1 MRGQMKPNYPIVFT
15 LLIFFG
21 LGIFLRIGHGPQ
33 KIVPFD
39 FDTSLRKS
47 DVAEEKSSKV
57 DPTKLGNTLHPRGN
71 EVNKSTGQGSIPSDE
86 SDLGTSDR
94 SNAPKSPNHPR
105 PKTFTQATHITYLKS
120 LGITET
126 SLFTRENGDKE
137 RLSLVRVNGD
147 MYPFVVIR
155 ERFRPSEDIPYQA
168 NVQVGGHVLVRLKDD
183 LSGSDLTR
191 FLTNHK
197 LEVAE
202 KLPFPRS
209 YLLKFDDVNLTRLVA
224 LEKALGNDPRIE
236 STESNNFFYGSARP
250 NDPRVGGLWGLT
262 GEGQIKKNTDIRATL
277 AWDLLTDCSSTVVAV
292 LDSGIDSNHPDL
304 RENIRADLG
313 RSFVPNTAPTD
324 YIDRNGH
331 GTHVAGT
338 IGAVG
343 NNSLGVAGVCWKA
356 AIIPIKVIG
365 DNGAGTTTAI
375 INGLSY
381 AASSPA
387 KVLNMSL
394 GRTGAASPLETEAMN
409 RVANAGKLIVVA
421 AGNENANNDAIPGFP
436 ATFPSPNRISV
447 AAVGPSG
454 ELADFSN
461 FGATSVDIAAPGV
474 RIWSTYLNSSYD
486 ELQGTSMASP
496 HVAGAVALFWSY
508 APRLSAK
515 EVKDFLLNNTTQESF
530 SKRIAGGRKLDLFKL
545 MTAVQARV
553 QIKEIESDGMITVTG
568 PNSSLSIVT
577 MTPYA
582 QIAKIELLHEG
593 KVIAR
598 SNGQSQSIDFPWTQM
613 AQTLALSV
621 RVTDTDGRISLTEES
636 NVPIN
641 VEKRIDFSAIDVGTM
656 AGNISCKVIRKTT
669 DQETVLHD
677 RRLDSIQSCK
687 TFCSVVGPLIHSSKA
702 QIRCGVDKSIYYQR
716 NPSN

>member
-1 MRGQMKPNYPIVFT
+1 MKPNYPIVFT
-15 LLIFFG
+15 LLLFLG
-21 LGIFLRIGHGPQ
+21 LGIVLRTGYGP
-33 KIVPFD
+33 KN
-39 FDTSLRKS
+39 
-47 DVAEEKSSKV
+47 KSSFGL
-57 DPTKLGNTLHPRGN
+57 DPSLHPS
-71 EVNKSTGQGSIPSDE
+71 EVNKETASYSASKNLDHTSEDRASTVTKVAGLGSLPPEEPNMDS
-86 SDLGTSDR
+86 SDR
-94 SNAPKSPNHPR
+94 SQAPINPDQPR
-105 PKTFTQATHITYLKS
+105 PKSFTQASHISYLKS
-120 LGITET
+120 LGISET
-126 SLFTRENGDKE
+126 SSSTRENGDKE
-137 RLSLVRVNGD
+137 RLSLVRVQGD
-147 MYPFVVIR
+147 IYPYVVIR
-155 ERFRPSEDIPYQA
+155 ERFRPSEEVPYQT
-168 NVQVGGHVLVRLKDD
+168 NVQVGGHILVRLKDD
-183 LSGSDLTR
+183 LTSLDLAS

-197 LEVAE
+197 LEIAE

-209 YLLKFDDVNLTRLVA
+209 YLLKFADVNLARLKT
-224 LEKALGNDPRIE
+224 LEKDLDNDPRIE
-236 STESNNFFYGSARP
+236 SAESDNFFYGSALP

-262 GEGQIKKNTDIRATL
+262 GEGQIKKNTDIRAIL
-277 AWDLLTDCSSTVVAV
+277 AWDLLTDCSSTTVAV

-313 RSFVPNTAPTD
+313 RSFVPNSTPTD
-324 YIDRNGH
+324 YMDRNGH

-343 NNSLGVAGVCWKA
+343 NNRIGVAGVCWKA

-365 DNGAGTTTAI
+365 DNGAGTTAAI
-375 INGLSY
+375 INGLNY

-409 RVANAGKLIVVA
+409 RVINAGKLVIVA
-421 AGNENANNDAIPGFP
+421 AGNENANNDAVPGFP

-447 AAVGPSG
+447 AAVGPNG

-461 FGATSVDIAAPGV
+461 FGTTSVDIAAPGV
-474 RIWSTYLNSSYD
+474 NIWSTYLNNSYD

-496 HVAGAVALFWSY
+496 HVAGSVALFWSY

-515 EVKDFLLNNTTQESF
+515 EVKDFLLNNTTKESF

-545 MTAVQARV
+545 MTAIQARV

-568 PNSSLSIVT
+568 PKSSLSIIT
-577 MTPYA
+577 KTPYA
-582 QIAKIELLHEG
+582 QIAKVELLHDG
-593 KVIAR
+593 KVIAT

-613 AQTLALSV
+613 AQTLTLAV
-621 RVTDTDGRISLTEES
+621 RVTDTDGRTSVTEES

-669 DQETVLHD
+669 GQETILHD
-677 RRLDSIQSCK
+677 RRLDSVQSCK
-687 TFCSVVGPLIHSSKA
+687 TFCSVVGPLVHSSRA
-702 QIRCGVDKSIYYQR
+702 QIRCGLDKSLFYQR
-716 NPSN
+716 NPIY

>member
-1 MRGQMKPNYPIVFT
+1 MKPNFSIVFT
-15 LLIFFG
+15 LLLFLG
-21 LGIFLRIGHGPQ
+21 LGIVIWTVYGPL
-33 KIVPFD
+33 KKEPMAL
-39 FDTSLRKS
+39 DTSQRKS
-47 DVAEEKSSKV
+47 EVPVDKASNGNPAKPVNTSLAGGEVKKSS
-57 DPTKLGNTLHPRGN
+57 
-71 EVNKSTGQGSIPSDE
+71 SQGSKTSEEPDLE
-86 SDLGTSDR
+86 SSDR
-94 SNAPKSPNHPR
+94 SNDPMDPKHSRPKS
-105 PKTFTQATHITYLKS
+105 FTQATHITFLKS

-126 SLFTRENGDKE
+126 LSFTRENGDKE

-147 MYPFVVIR
+147 IYPYVVIR
-155 ERFRPSEDIPYQA
+155 ERFRPSQDTPFQT

-183 LSGSDLTR
+183 LPSSDLTS
-191 FLTNHK
+191 FLTKHK
-197 LEVAE
+197 LEVVE

-209 YLLKFDDVNLTRLVA
+209 YLLKSKDVNLTRLVS
-224 LEKALGNDPRIE
+224 LEKALDSDPRIE
-236 STESNNFFYGSARP
+236 STESDNFFYGSARP

-262 GEGQIKKNTDIRATL
+262 GEGQVNKNTDIRATL
-277 AWDLLTDCSSTVVAV
+277 AWDLLTDCSSTMVAV

-304 RENIRADLG
+304 RDNIRADLG
-313 RSFVPNTAPTD
+313 RNFVPNSAPTD

-343 NNSLGVAGVCWKA
+343 NNSLGLAGVCWKA

-375 INGLSY
+375 INGLNY
-381 AASSPA
+381 AAGSPA

-394 GRTGAASPLETEAMN
+394 GRPGAASPLETEAMN
-409 RVANAGKLIVVA
+409 RVVNAGKLVIVA
-421 AGNENANNDAIPGFP
+421 AGNENANNDVVPGFP

-447 AAVGPSG
+447 AAVGPNG

-486 ELQGTSMASP
+486 ELDGTSMASP
-496 HVAGAVALFWSY
+496 HVAGATALFWSY
-508 APRLSAK
+508 APRLSAN
-515 EVKDFLLNNTTQESF
+515 EVKEFLINNTTQERF

-545 MTAVQARV
+545 MTSVQARV

-568 PNSSLSIVT
+568 PKSSLAIVT
-577 MTPYA
+577 ITPYA
-582 QIAKIELLHEG
+582 QIAKIELLHDG

-598 SNGQSQSIDFPWTQM
+598 SDGQSQSIDFPWTQM

-621 RVTDTDGRISLTEES
+621 RVTDTDGRISLSEEL

-641 VEKRIDFSAIDVGTM
+641 LEKRIDFSAIDVGTM
-656 AGNISCKVIRKTT
+656 AGNISCKVVRRAN
-669 DQETVLHD
+669 DRETILHD
-677 RRLDSIQSCK
+677 RRLDSIESCK

-702 QIRCGVDKSIYYQR
+702 QIRCGVDKSIYYQK
-716 NPSN
+716 NPIN